1 MLDLFKDEEAAR
13 MVYIDE
19 NDVKK
24 YFESYVEA
32 YGEAV
37 KAANKPGQEPE
48 FYKAM
53 PFKVDIFK
61 MPNEGIVAIM
71 YGKAPKGMYNVYD
84 SDYDTVAGYMKA
96 KAHQQC
102 ILLYPTKNFSF
113 EDAQSDAK
121 AAMAQDIRASVYR
134 AGLMAARTHIEDTA
148 KQIADIAKA
157 NPWLEKQLK
166 ELEAKLIK
174 SKAPLDKLW
183 DEYKKMD
190 QEECFVAQ
198 EMSLN
203 ELKGLE
209 LSGPAEVD
217 NRAVETY
224 LKAYVDAYKG
234 AVKPEYPDHAKPP
247 FFKGA
252 PHRVKAVIMPNQS
265 IAVLFKYGA
274 PNPSNDVGNGDYEG
288 VKALI
293 DNKEY
298 DCLLHLPPLKDL
310 SDKRAIVDAK
320 LAVKEDI
327 RNSLHLALLKST
339 AKVIIDHQEKIKDIM
354 KTNPWLEGPLT
365 SVNSRLAGVGKLLE
379 VLTGEI
385 ENNLLNTRPPE
396 QKRLLLEVSRYKKP
410 KASEEAETGPVYATG
425 PAVVEYPEGEV
436 PVARAEASTRSTGPL
451 FMPAQPEAEAPPVQQ
466 VVVAGGMT
474 EDEKAAMTELR
485 AQIFEFKKKIDEAE
499 RRMGYWDKY
508 IETQVQKRQD
518 DKFKEQ
524 EEVYTA
530 MIRKYSGVAVGLGA
544 SAMVISV
551 LVLLTNLGSI
561 LTAIMSLFG
570 GGG

>member
-1 MLDLFKDEEAAR
+1 
-13 MVYIDE
+13 MVYIDDNE
-19 NDVKK
+19 IKK
-24 YFESYVEA
+24 YFETYVDA
-32 YGEAV
+32 YAEAV

-48 FYKAM
+48 FYKAL
-53 PFKVDIFK
+53 PFKVDVFK
-61 MPNEGIVAIM
+61 MPNESVVAIM
-71 YGKAPKGMYNVYD
+71 YGKSPKAMYNVYD
-84 SDYDTVAGYMKA
+84 GDFDTIQSYIKA

-102 ILLYPTKNFSF
+102 LLLYPTKNFSF

-121 AAMAQDIRASVYR
+121 AAMSNDTRASIYR
-134 AGLMAARTHIEDTA
+134 AGLMAARTHIEDTS

-183 DEYKKMD
+183 EEYKKMD
-190 QEECFVAQ
+190 LEECFVNQ
-198 EMSLN
+198 EMMLN
-203 ELKGLE
+203 ELKGVN

-217 NRAVETY
+217 NRSVESY
-224 LKAYVDAYKG
+224 LRAYLESYKG
-234 AVKPEYPDHAKPP
+234 SVKPEYPEHAKPP

-252 PHRVKAVIMPNQS
+252 PHKVKAVILPNQS
-265 IAVLFKYGA
+265 VAVLFKYGA
-274 PNPSNDVGNGDYEG
+274 PNESIDVGNGDYEG

-298 DCLLHLPPLKDL
+298 DSFMQLPSLKEL
-310 SDKRAIVDAK
+310 SATRASTDAK

-327 RNSLHLALLKST
+327 RNTLHLALLRST
-339 AKVIIDHQEKIKDIM
+339 SKVIADHQEKIKEIM

-396 QKRLLLEVSRYKKP
+396 QKRILLQVSRYKKP
-410 KASEEAETGPVYATG
+410 KASEDAETGPVYATG
-425 PAVVEYPEGEV
+425 PTVVEYPDGEI
-436 PVARAEASTRSTGPL
+436 PSARAEVSTRSGGPV
-451 FMPAQPEAEAPPVQQ
+451 FMPAPQPEPEVMQQYVAPQQ
-466 VVVAGGMT
+466 VIVAGGMT
-474 EDEKAAMTELR
+474 DEEKAAMADLR
-485 AQIFEFKKKIDEAE
+485 AQIFEFKKKVDEAE
-499 RRMGYWDKY
+499 RKIGYWDKY

-530 MIRKYSGVAVGLGA
+530 MIRKYSGVAVGM
-544 SAMVISV
+544 SAAAILIS
-551 LVLLTNLGSI
+551 LLCLIFNIGPI
-561 LTAIMSLFG
+561 LDGIRSLFG
-570 GGG
+570 G